1 MIRVLVVEDSPV
13 VQEFLTYILDSDPDI
28 RVVGVAP
35 NGMEALDCVEMLRPD
50 VITMDIH
57 MPIMDGFEVTRRI
70 METVPTPIVIVS
82 GSTGATE
89 LASTFRALEAGAL
102 AVISRPPGLNH
113 TAFDEGSKEL
123 ILTVKL
129 MSEIKVVR
137 RFARKKPA
145 QTAAPAVPAREPG
158 TASGIRIIAIG
169 ASTGGPPVLKE
180 ILSGLSK
187 NFSLPVLIVQH
198 IAAGF
203 VKGFSEWLAGA
214 SGFPVHI
221 ASNGEVPLP
230 GHGYL
235 APDDF
240 HLGLAGGPRIVLSDD
255 SPERSG
261 LRPSVAHLFRSVA
274 RVLGPQAVGVLLT
287 GMGRDGAEEMKMM
300 RDRGAITIAQDE
312 ESSVVH
318 GMPGE
323 AIRLDAA
330 TYVLPPKGIAAML
343 SSLSEKAK
351 EEPP

>member
-187 NFSLPVLIVQH
+187 NSPSPCSSSSISRRDSSRAFRNGSRALRASRSTSLPTAKSLCRATDIWPRTISISAWRV
-198 IAAGF
+198 AP
-203 VKGFSEWLAGA
+203 A
-214 SGFPVHI
+214 SC
-221 ASNGEVPLP
+221 
-230 GHGYL
+230 
-235 APDDF
+235 
-240 HLGLAGGPRIVLSDD
+240 
-255 SPERSG
+255 
-261 LRPSVAHLFRSVA
+261 
-274 RVLGPQAVGVLLT
+274 
-287 GMGRDGAEEMKMM
+287 
-300 RDRGAITIAQDE
+300 
-312 ESSVVH
+312 
-318 GMPGE
+318 
-323 AIRLDAA
+323 
-330 TYVLPPKGIAAML
+330 
-343 SSLSEKAK
+343 
-351 EEPP
+351 